1 MLYRITY
8 VSEAM
13 GSLGT
18 SLLSVAQVLGVSEVN
33 NRRDHLTGAMAID
46 AGRIVQVIEGSRS
59 DVDRLLGRLRTDRRH
74 TNLSILSDR
83 PVATRLFDAPMA
95 HCHFETWSTGLD
107 LLAVAEGV
115 FRLTMPNVFWRS
127 APAATTR
134 PTQRAPAPTA
144 RRTIRVASRHDAA

>member
-33 NRRDHLTGAMAID
+33 NRRDQLTGAMAID

-107 LLAVAEGV
+107 LLAVAEGRV
-115 FRLTMPNVFWRS
+115 PVDHAERLL
-127 APAATTR
+127 AEC
-134 PTQRAPAPTA
+134 A
-144 RRTIRVASRHDAA
+144 RGDDTPDAARTGTDG

>member
-95 HCHFETWSTGLD
+95 HCHFETWSTALD
-107 LLAVAEGV
+107 LLALAEGRV
-115 FRLTMPNVFWRS
+115 PVDRAEDLLAQCARGDD
-127 APAATTR
+127 APD
-134 PTQRAPAPTA
+134 TA
-144 RRTIRVASRHDAA
+144 RTGTDG

>member
-33 NRRDHLTGAMAID
+33 NRRDHVTGAMAID

-107 LLAVAEGV
+107 LLAVAEGRV
-115 FRLTMPNVFWRS
+115 SVDHAERLLAECARGDDTS
-127 APAATTR
+127 D
-134 PTQRAPAPTA
+134 TA
-144 RRTIRVASRHDAA
+144 RTGTGG

>member
-1 MLYRITY
+1 MLHRITY

-46 AGRIVQVIEGSRS
+46 AGRVVQVIEGARS
-59 DVDRLLGRLRTDRRH
+59 DVDRLLGRLRNDPRH
-74 TNLSILSDR
+74 TNLAILADR
-83 PVATRLFDAPMA
+83 PVADRLFDAPMA

-107 LLAVAEGV
+107 LVALAEG
-115 FRLTMPNVFWRS
+115 RLPVERAEGLLAQCARGDD
-127 APAATTR
+127 AP
-134 PTQRAPAPTA
+134 
-144 RRTIRVASRHDAA
+144 DAARTGTDG

>member
-107 LLAVAEGV
+107 LLAVAEGRV
-115 FRLTMPNVFWRS
+115 PVDHAERLLAECARGDD
-127 APAATTR
+127 APD
-134 PTQRAPAPTA
+134 TA
-144 RRTIRVASRHDAA
+144 RTGTDG

>member
-33 NRRDHLTGAMAID
+33 NRRDHVTGAMAID

-74 TNLSILSDR
+74 TNLSILADR
-83 PVATRLFDAPMA
+83 PVASRLFDAPMA

-107 LLAVAEGV
+107 LLAVAEGRV
-115 FRLTMPNVFWRS
+115 PVDHAERLLAECARGDDTS
-127 APAATTR
+127 D
-134 PTQRAPAPTA
+134 TA
-144 RRTIRVASRHDAA
+144 RTGTGG